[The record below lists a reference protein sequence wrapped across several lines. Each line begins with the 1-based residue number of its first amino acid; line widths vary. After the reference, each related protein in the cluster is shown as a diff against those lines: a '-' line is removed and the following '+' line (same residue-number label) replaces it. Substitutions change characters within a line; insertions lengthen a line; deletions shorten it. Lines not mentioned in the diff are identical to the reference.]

1 MGYRKQAHAAQAQMK
16 EETEVLLLL
25 LFGEMNETTLKNM
38 KKNNRSDSVWQY
50 SPDSP
55 ALCLS
60 CLSYEQKF
68 YLIDQEMAAKYVFF
82 HGDNQLVLS

>member
-25 LFGEMNETTLKNM
+25 LLSGEMNETTLKNM

-55 ALCLS
+55 AL
-60 CLSYEQKF
+60 
-68 YLIDQEMAAKYVFF
+68 
-82 HGDNQLVLS
+82 

>member
-55 ALCLS
+55 AL
-60 CLSYEQKF
+60 
-68 YLIDQEMAAKYVFF
+68 
-82 HGDNQLVLS
+82 